1 MADDVVR
8 FFIFLLH
15 LINKYVHCSVINAH
29 QQIHIIGQYFSW
41 VMETLLFCKG

>member
-15 LINKYVHCSVINAH
+15 LINIYAHCSVLNAN
-29 QQIHIIGQYFSW
+29 QQKYIIGQYFS
-41 VMETLLFCKG
+41 